1 MIIALYKS
9 TFTISYYT
17 IRGATCPDEW
27 EWTLTMHNRWCVSD
41 AAVCQTERFS
51 ARCDGDDEVILVTSA
66 QYGRMKVSR
75 CVQVM
80 HRLIGRY
87 RRAFKHRNSF
97 RHKPPHKHQHAAE
110 ICGNMVQNCL
120 TTTSR
125 STLQRGPDT
134 WMVPFCWQPDGRGNE
149 T

>member
-1 MIIALYKS
+1 VIIALYKS
-9 TFTISYYT
+9 TFTISYHT

-27 EWTLTMHNRWCVSD
+27 EWTLTMHNRWCFSD

-97 RHKPPHKHQHAAE
+97 RHKPPHKHQT
-110 ICGNMVQNCL
+110 CGGNMRKYGTEL
-120 TTTSR
+120 LDYPFPFHTPERSR
-125 STLQRGPDT
+125 H
-134 WMVPFCWQPDGRGNE
+134 MDGAILLATRWPR
-149 T
+149 